1 MEKFVDVILPLPLQ
15 ASFTYALPPEM
26 DGQVQIGCRVVVSFG
41 RKKFYTG
48 IVRNVHY
55 LKPQEYEV
63 KEVSA
68 VLDEHPIL
76 LPLQFQFWEWLADYY
91 LCTQGD
97 VYKAALPSGLKLES
111 ETVVEYNPDFEAT
124 EPLSEREQKVLDLLA
139 VEPEQTVTRLEKESG
154 LKNIL
159 AVVKSLLEKDA
170 LFVKE
175 ELKRTYKPKTETRV
189 RLTEA
194 ARNERRLHFFFDEL
208 QRRAPKQLD
217 LLMKY
222 IELSGCL
229 GGREAKEV
237 SKAELLKRSGATPAV
252 FSGLVDKGVF
262 EVYQQEVGRLETVSQ
277 AVMSLNELNV
287 HQQRAFDEI
296 RASFRVKNVC
306 LLHGVTSS
314 GKTEIY
320 IHLIDEAIRQGKQ
333 VLYLLP
339 EIALTTQ
346 ITERLKR
353 VFGSR
358 LGIYHSKFP
367 DAERVEVWQKQLS
380 HEPYDII
387 LGVRSSLF
395 LPFQRLGLVIVD
407 EEHENTYKQQDPAP
421 RYHARNAAIILASM
435 CGAKTLLGTATPSV
449 ESWYNATEGGK
460 YALVELKERYKEI
473 QLPEIIP
480 VDIKELQRKKRM
492 NGPFSPLLLQYVR
505 EALEQKEQVILFQ
518 NRRGFAPMI
527 ECHTCGWVPKCKN
540 CDVSLTYHKELNQ
553 LTCHYCGYT
562 QPVPR
567 QCPACEGVDLRNRG
581 FGTEKIED
589 DVKAIFPEAR
599 VARMDLDTTRTRTA
613 YERIIHN
620 FQQGRTDILIGTQ
633 MVSKGL
639 DFDHVSVVGILNA
652 DTMMNYPDFR
662 AYERAFQ
669 LMAQVAGRAG
679 RKNKRGRVV
688 LQTKSIDHPI
698 IPQVMHNDFE
708 GMVVGQLAERQLFR
722 YPPYYRLVYVY
733 LKHRNEQLL
742 DVMAQTM
749 AAKLRAVFGVRVLG
763 PDKPPVA
770 RIQTLFIRKIVL
782 KIETNAP
789 MARARQLLV
798 QVQQE
803 MVAEDRFKSL
813 IVYYDVDP
821 M

>member
-63 KEVSA
+63 KDVSA

-76 LPLQFQFWEWLADYY
+76 VPLQFRFWEWLADYY

-194 ARNERRLHFFFDEL
+194 ACNERRLHFFFDEL

-229 GGREAKEV
+229 GGREVKEV

-296 RASFRVKNVC
+296 RVSFREKNVC

-540 CDVSLTYHKELNQ
+540 CDVSLTYHKGLNL

-599 VARMDLDTTRTRTA
+599 VARMDLDTTRTRAA
-613 YERIIHN
+613 YERIIHD

-708 GMVVGQLAERQLFR
+708 GMVAGQLVERQLFR

-749 AAKLRAVFGVRVLG
+749 AAKLRAVFGARVLG

-798 QVQQE
+798 HVQQE